1 MQASERE
8 RPAKGRGRRRYLLTD
23 KIEYNAAVADAG
35 PIDASIGDGRG
46 RASSANSLHC
56 SIQNF
61 WTVTKQCSRR
71 REALADGVPAR
82 GSVCNVLFQHWP
94 RWRERKAQA
103 APYATD

>member
-71 REALADGVPAR
+71 REALADGVPAQLEEVFAMCYFSI
-82 GSVCNVLFQHWP
+82 GP
-94 RWRERKAQA
+94 DGGREKR
-103 APYATD
+103 